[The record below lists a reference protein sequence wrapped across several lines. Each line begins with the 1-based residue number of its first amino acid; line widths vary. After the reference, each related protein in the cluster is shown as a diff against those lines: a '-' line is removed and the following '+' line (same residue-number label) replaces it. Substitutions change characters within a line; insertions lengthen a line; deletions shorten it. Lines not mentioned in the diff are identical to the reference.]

1 MTNVMIVEDEYN
13 VAEGLKGIIISINK
27 DIDVFITGYAKEALE
42 ESRNLKYDL
51 FLLDIQLLDYS
62 GLELAKELREIK
74 EYKFTPIVF
83 ITAIPTKE
91 LIAFKQTHCYDYIIK
106 PFKEKEVVEV
116 LDEILNY
123 GIKKEDYISFDM
135 KKYIYRVKIDDII
148 YIEAVQRRIKVVTI
162 NEQFYLS
169 HYTLENLA
177 NELTRNFIRCH
188 NGFIVNVNYISGI
201 DKSNNYIDIRG
212 IKEKIPIGKKYK
224 DNLRSALHE
233 FL

>member
-148 YIEAVQRRIKVVTI
+148 YIEAIQIRIKVVTI

-169 HYTLENLA
+169 HYTL
-177 NELTRNFIRCH
+177 
-188 NGFIVNVNYISGI
+188 
-201 DKSNNYIDIRG
+201 
-212 IKEKIPIGKKYK
+212 
-224 DNLRSALHE
+224 
-233 FL
+233 